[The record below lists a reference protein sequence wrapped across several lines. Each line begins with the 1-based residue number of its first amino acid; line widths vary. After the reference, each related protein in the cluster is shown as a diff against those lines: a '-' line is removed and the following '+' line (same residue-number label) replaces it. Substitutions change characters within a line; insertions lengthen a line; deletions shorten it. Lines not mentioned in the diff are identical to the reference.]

1 MRLPLKLRKLMRNI
15 CKHYRMTAR
24 KVNLSNMQKNLEK
37 KAKPDI
43 AKRRRSLTRLMAVQ
57 IFYQFEFYDKKIPLN
72 EIKNS
77 TIEDYL
83 LDENENSTSYHDK
96 IDMVFLDNLTN
107 SMVIDFA
114 NIDQEISSLLQHDW
128 TIAKISRLLLQIL
141 RFATLELK
149 SSRDIS
155 FKIIIDEYIDISS
168 HFFENSRTSFVNSI
182 LENLAKKFRKE
193 EIS

>member
-1 MRLPLKLRKLMRNI
+1 
-15 CKHYRMTAR
+15 MTAR